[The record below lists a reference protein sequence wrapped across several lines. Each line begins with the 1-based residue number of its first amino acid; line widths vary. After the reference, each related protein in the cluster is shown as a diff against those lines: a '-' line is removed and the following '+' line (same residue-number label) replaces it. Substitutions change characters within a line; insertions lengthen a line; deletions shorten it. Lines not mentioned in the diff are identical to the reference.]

1 MNYSDMHKE
10 ALAFFDGQKNTDLS
24 SVVRGEYS
32 ALAKAL
38 EGKVGSFLQTSG
50 LSAAKYE
57 AGAAMEAMDGIQ
69 SAVQRYGVDK
79 IVSWLED
86 TIKIPAEHLQQA
98 TLAVLN
104 VLSRH
109 DKGQTKGAL
118 WASQSM
124 NAPQNQGVQYQ
135 ALESI
140 YADEVAQS
148 MQQGSAGLEAF
159 GVDMNTTP
167 ADLKTA
173 LVLTLLQY
181 YIGVVPRI
189 LPTLPTNQPSVIFTK
204 SRRKVMDLAENPE
217 AKYNFIELMR
227 NPGLLYGE
235 LRRIIPQAAN
245 ANAGEVVSDGWLAPN
260 VDANILK
267 LGIEYEKTA
276 GGVSTGV
283 PKYGHAKINIT
294 DTVADNVSV
303 EAIKVSITD
312 GTTTETYTC
321 PVGTTYARLTRTNN
335 SKDAADRQ
343 AVFESVFRINKS
355 VTPDGGSAASTL
367 LAGLDDEEGILIR
380 FRVTATINLK
390 TGKAYATIIPSVGPF
405 VQEGV
410 TPSAGMNTL
419 FPISGTPLV
428 SANVVAYKLDARY
441 TEDNFRKTSKLA
453 TIDKQQISYELMQGT
468 NYFVQV
474 SLQDKQ
480 QEDATVDLGQLI
492 QLEEDAKQ
500 IRIIETTINKIDAA
514 LKLSGALNPVDDI
527 GSEYIAGDIVFPATY
542 STTLDV
548 AKLKVLQTGDVTGDV
563 RTRVRTFL
571 GYITTELVRL
581 SLIDKVLTNGAEI
594 NFGLITNRRVLD
606 NCLSVA
612 HYHNHLN
619 GGDTQGTNNGVE
631 FRLVL
636 DNGIILNVVTTTFN
650 DFYSSNFVDS
660 NAVVHKSLDKMIL
673 FPIMPN
679 SPDSYLNFGQIYDYG
694 AMSGRYSFSDRGSTV
709 ERIFANVRR
718 QLIPTNPQ
726 GAIIDVLGIEEIMA
740 DAVYAKALT
749 SSTSGTVG
757 F

>member
-10 ALAFFDGQKNTDLS
+10 AIDFFAGQKNTDLS
-24 SVVRGEYS
+24 SAVRGEYS

-38 EGKVGSFLQTSG
+38 EGKVGSFLQSSG
-50 LSAAKYE
+50 LSADKYE
-57 AGAAMEAMDGIQ
+57 AGAAMEAMDSIG
-69 SAVQRYGVDK
+69 SSVQRYGVDK

-86 TIKIPAEHLQQA
+86 TIKIPSEHLQQA

-109 DKGQTKGAL
+109 DNNSKGTL
-118 WASQSM
+118 WATQSM

-140 YADEVAQS
+140 YADEIVHN
-148 MQQGSAGLEAF
+148 MQQGSVGMEAF
-159 GVDMNTTP
+159 GVDVNTTP

-227 NPGLLYGE
+227 NPDLLYGQ
-235 LRRIIPQAAN
+235 LRPIVPRIRN
-245 ANAGEVVSDGWLAPN
+245 SSSDEVIAEDGWLAPN
-260 VDANILK
+260 MDVNILK
-267 LGIEYEKTA
+267 LGIEYETD
-276 GGVSTGV
+276 GNF
-283 PKYGHAKINIT
+283 KYGHAKINMT

-303 EAIKVSITD
+303 SAIRASISN
-312 GTTTETYTC
+312 GTVTNTYSFKI
-321 PVGTTYARLTRTNN
+321 GTTYARLTRTNN

-343 AVFESVFRINKS
+343 AVFETVCRITKA
-355 VTPDGGSAASTL
+355 DAYL
-367 LAGLDDEEGILIR
+367 EEGKPNMVQLVDGIQNHEAVLVR

-390 TGKAYATIIPSVGPF
+390 TGKAYASIVPTLAPYAQGEASAGLTALF
-405 VQEGV
+405 EGDNPLTV
-410 TPSAGMNTL
+410 TP
-419 FPISGTPLV
+419 IS
-428 SANVVAYKLDARY
+428 YQLDARY

-500 IRIIETTINKIDAA
+500 IKIIESTINKVDEA

-636 DNGIILNVVTTTFN
+636 DNGIILNVVTTTFTSF
-650 DFYSSNFVDS
+650 DGQDHIDS
-660 NAVVHKSLDKMIL
+660 NSVVHKSYDRMIL

-718 QLIPTNPQ
+718 MLIPTNPQ
-726 GAIIDVLGIEEIMA
+726 GAIIDVVGIEEIMA

-749 SSTSGTVG
+749 ASTTGTVG

>member
-10 ALAFFDGQKNTDLS
+10 AIDFFAGQKNTDLS

-50 LSAAKYE
+50 LSADKYE

-69 SAVQRYGVDK
+69 ASVQRYGVDK
-79 IVSWLED
+79 IVAWLED

-140 YADEVAQS
+140 YADDVAQS

-235 LRRIIPQAAN
+235 LRRIIPQASN
-245 ANAGEVVSDGWLAPN
+245 STAGEVVADGWLAPN

-267 LGIEYEKTA
+267 LGVEYESA
-276 GGVSTGV
+276 GV

-303 EAIKVSITD
+303 EAIKVKLTD
-312 GTTTETYTC
+312 GTSEETFTC

-343 AVFESVFRINKS
+343 AVFETVFRITKDA
-355 VTPDGGSAASTL
+355 TTDAGSATTL
-367 LAGLDDEEGILIR
+367 LAGIGDEEGVLVR
-380 FRVTATINLK
+380 FRVTAQINLK
-390 TGKAYATIIPSVGPF
+390 TGKAYATIIPSVGPY

-410 TPSAGMNTL
+410 APSAGMNAL
-419 FPISGTPLV
+419 FPTGATPVV
-428 SANVVAYKLDARY
+428 SASAVAYKLDARY

-500 IRIIETTINKIDAA
+500 IRIIESTINKIDSA

-542 STTLDV
+542 SATLDV

-636 DNGIILNVVTTTFN
+636 DNGIILNVVTTTFS
-650 DFYSSNFVDS
+650 DFYFDG
-660 NAVVHKSLDKMIL
+660 KSYTDPDTSIVRNTCDKMVI

-726 GAIIDVLGIEEIMA
+726 GAIIDVVGIEEIMA

-749 SSTSGTVG
+749 PSIAGNVG